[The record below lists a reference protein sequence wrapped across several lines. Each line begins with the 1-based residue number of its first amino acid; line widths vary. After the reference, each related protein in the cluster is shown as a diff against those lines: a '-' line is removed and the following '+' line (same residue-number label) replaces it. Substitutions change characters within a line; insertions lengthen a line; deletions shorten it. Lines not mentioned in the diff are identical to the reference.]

1 MGLMGIKGTYLKTHF
16 ESIWVLPQ
24 TRFLQFQESL
34 RICDLPTIENS
45 KQRMQRLLSGCCC
58 YCRSVG
64 VPLLRNFGASSSI
77 ALPLSPLSC
86 FCIPCRCSFKSS
98 KLSRTPKHS
107 SWFHSPEGHSGCI
120 YNKRTHAGWQ
130 TPEDAQKSKPWS
142 STQQSRS
149 SASQATTSCLVVR
162 CTSSLSCNK
171 QLQNDSRKLQP

>member
-1 MGLMGIKGTYLKTHF
+1 
-16 ESIWVLPQ
+16 
-24 TRFLQFQESL
+24 
-34 RICDLPTIENS
+34 
-45 KQRMQRLLSGCCC
+45 MQRLLSGCCC
-58 YCRSVG
+58 YCRTVG
-64 VPLLRNFGASSSI
+64 VPLMRTFGASSSI

-86 FCIPCRCSFKSS
+86 FCIICRCSLSSS
-98 KLSRTPKHS
+98 KFTRTPKHPS
-107 SWFHSPEGHSGCI
+107 GFNPPEGHSGCI